1 MEKNFKKY
9 NINFYIISLSFLY
22 ILLTTQNFN
31 LDQTRNLG
39 GSDGFDYYLIA
50 KEAPQ
55 IAKGIQFIKSERF
68 FFPYFIGLISK
79 LFSIEIF
86 LLFKFFSIILCI
98 SLIYFINK
106 TLKLI
111 KCAENNRLI
120 LILLIIFNPYI
131 LRYYLAL
138 PTLINDLIFLNASL
152 LIIMGLVSFRI
163 YLFIGIGIG
172 ILVRQNILAFI
183 ISSYSIFIL
192 SFIFKK
198 FSKFLV
204 SKDIILISGIT
215 VILYLLNF
223 SYASMAETTVNAD
236 DLYYVTIFGLFV
248 TDYNLKQL
256 LIFILFPLLT
266 FGPLIYL
273 YISNKLIYEKLFN
286 SLNLFIILTAFIL
299 IMQPMLGGPVITGKN
314 FIRLANYSYP
324 ILLISFSIISNFNI
338 KQNKPF
344 INVIYFLFLILW
356 SLHPTYSIINIF
368 EFLKFNI

>member
-1 MEKNFKKY
+1 MEKNFKKK
-9 NINFYIISLSFLY
+9 NINFYIILLSFLY

-31 LDQTRNLG
+31 LDQTRNFG
-39 GSDGFDYYLIA
+39 ASDGFDYYLIA

-79 LFSIEIF
+79 LLSIEIF
-86 LLFKFFSIILCI
+86 LLFKFFTITLCV
-98 SLIYFINK
+98 SLIYLTNK

-111 KCAENNRLI
+111 KCSENNRLI

-152 LIIMGLVSFRI
+152 LIIMGLISFRL
-163 YLFIGIGIG
+163 YLYIGIGIG

-183 ISSYSIFIL
+183 ISSYLIFIL
-192 SFIFKK
+192 GFF
-198 FSKFLV
+198 FNLFNKFLS
-204 SKDIILISGIT
+204 SKDIIIIT
-215 VILYLLNF
+215 VITLILYTINF
-223 SYASMAETTVNAD
+223 SYANLAETSVKAD

-256 LIFILFPLLT
+256 LIFILFPILT

-273 YISNKLIYEKLFN
+273 YISNRLIYEKLFN
-286 SLNLFIILTAFIL
+286 SLNLFVIVTAFIL
-299 IMQPMLGGPVITGKN
+299 IMQPLLGGPVITGKN

-324 ILLISFSIISNFNI
+324 ILLISFSIISTFDI
-338 KQNKPF
+338 KQNTLFKN
-344 INVIYFLFLILW
+344 IVYFLFLIIW

-368 EFLKFNI
+368 ESLKFNI